1 MPTPQADLTKPGQ
14 WGSNTRILTFT
25 LKCFVPERAAP
36 HVMMKRPLVE
46 CIPNFS
52 EGRRP
57 EVIEAIVTAI
67 KRAAGVHVLD
77 TSSDPDHNRT
87 VITFVGLP
95 DAVERA
101 MFAAIKTA
109 AEQIDMTRHSGE
121 HPRLGATDVV
131 PFVPIRD
138 VTMDDCIG
146 IAQRLGQRVGDALG
160 IPVYLYEAAATRPD
174 RENLA
179 KLRSSTFQYEQLRDV
194 IATDPNRMPDFGPA
208 EIGTAGA
215 TVIGARP
222 PLVAYNVYL
231 GTGNVGIADK
241 IARAVRHSTGG
252 LRYIKAAG
260 FLVDG
265 QAQVSMN
272 LTDYQKTPVYR
283 VVESIRREAARY
295 GVPVTFSELIGLAPQ
310 AFFVEAARW
319 YLQLDKF
326 EPDQILEYRIQRAEQ
341 EVSLLAQEEPPV
353 PEDAARPVM
362 AIEPPQSPAVF
373 VESVAGGTSTPGG
386 GAVAALAGALS
397 AALAEMVARLTI
409 GKKRYE
415 EVAQTMSAIVAGA
428 SDLRQRLLEA
438 IDEDIHAFNAVM
450 DAYRLPADDPSR
462 EETIQNS
469 MVHAADVPLN
479 VARLALESMRLAE
492 QAARQGNKNA
502 ASDAAVAALAGLA
515 AVEGAA
521 LNVRVNAASLADA
534 DLAARY
540 RNDIAAIVA
549 RAREVRDAAV
559 AAAEERAG
567 IA

>member
-1 MPTPQADLTKPGQ
+1 
-14 WGSNTRILTFT
+14 
-25 LKCFVPERAAP
+25 
-36 HVMMKRPLVE
+36 MKQPLVE

-57 EVIEAIVTAI
+57 DVIQAIVTAI
-67 KRAAGVHVLD
+67 RRSAAVHVLD
-77 TSSDPDHNRT
+77 TSSDPDHHRT
-87 VITFVGLP
+87 VVTFVGTP
-95 DAVERA
+95 DAVERS
-101 MFAAIKTA
+101 MFAAIKVA
-109 AEQIDMTRHSGE
+109 AEQIDMTGHSGE

-138 VTMDDCIG
+138 VTMDDCVG
-146 IAQRLGQRVGDALG
+146 MAQRLGQRVGEELG

-231 GTGNVGIADK
+231 GTGDVGIADK
-241 IARAVRHSTGG
+241 IARAVRHSSGG
-252 LRYIKAAG
+252 LRFVKAAG
-260 FLVDG
+260 FLVEG

-272 LTDYQKTPVYR
+272 LTNYHKTPVHR
-283 VVESIRREAARY
+283 VVEMIRREAGRY

-310 AFFVEAARW
+310 EFFVDTARW

-326 EPDQILEYRIQRAEQ
+326 EPDQILEYRIQRAER
-341 EVSLLAQEEPPV
+341 EASPLAQEEPPI

-362 AIEPPQSPAVF
+362 AIEPPRTPAAF
-373 VESVAGGTSTPGG
+373 VESVAEGTSTPGG
-386 GAVAALAGALS
+386 GAVAALVGALS
-397 AALAEMVARLTI
+397 AALAEMVARLTV
-409 GKKRYE
+409 GKKRYQDVE
-415 EVAQTMSAIVAGA
+415 QTMSAIAAGA
-428 SDLRQRLLEA
+428 SDLRRRLLEA
-438 IDEDIHAFNAVM
+438 VDEDVQAFDAM
-450 DAYRLPADDPSR
+450 MAAYRLPKDDPAR
-462 EETIQNS
+462 EDAIQNG
-469 MVHAADVPLN
+469 MIHAADVPLN
-479 VARLALESMRLAE
+479 VARLTLEAMRLAE
-492 QAARQGNKNA
+492 QVARQGNVNA
-502 ASDAAVAALAGLA
+502 GSDAAVAALAGLA

-549 RAREVRDAAV
+549 SAREVRAAAV

-567 IA
+567 II